1 MKTIIPALMITAGI
15 VLVAQPGYA
24 TSTTPQGVCAK
35 EGVIARC
42 DTAKPINSPKQQ
54 PIKHSK
60 NIKHRGKN
68 IDPITT
74 CSMGKKTPCT
84 PAKK

>member
-1 MKTIIPALMITAGI
+1 MKTIIPALVMTTAF
-15 VLVAQPGYA
+15 LLAAQPGYA

-35 EGVIARC
+35 EGVFARC
-42 DTAKPINSPKQQ
+42 DTAKPAQQ

-60 NIKHRGKN
+60 HVKHLGKN

-74 CSMGKKTPCT
+74 CSMGRKTPCV
-84 PAKK
+84 PKKK